1 MTNNDFNVNR
11 SFLAEKAKRKRVIN
25 PDECKFDLGDDIYK
39 LFKGFKEALPLYQ
52 KELGMTAPEDRV
64 RTQATCHPSV
74 KGYAVLA

>member
-25 PDECKFDLGDDIYK
+25 PDECKFDLGDDIY
-39 LFKGFKEALPLYQ
+39 
-52 KELGMTAPEDRV
+52 
-64 RTQATCHPSV
+64 SV